1 MLLETFVKQHIGEEA
16 PILSKDKDQ
25 LYYQEESIIL
35 SKGPITCDQTG
46 ISVLGEITVEDAA
59 QMYEAGAPGAMVD
72 VEEVLRKNGILAQ
85 EDEINPH
92 IFMKFVTFHE
102 LGHWNQR
109 NNTSLKNS
117 TMQKTLC
124 NQCNQLWEQ
133 IKNKMEAFQ
142 RINQFKEN
150 NFVFIQ
156 GDRQKKVLEEMKQ
169 EINALLREYSQL
181 YRTIPTEKDADTY
194 ALSRMK

>member
-1 MLLETFVKQHIGEEA
+1 
-16 PILSKDKDQ
+16 
-25 LYYQEESIIL
+25 
-35 SKGPITCDQTG
+35 
-46 ISVLGEITVEDAA
+46 
-59 QMYEAGAPGAMVD
+59 
-72 VEEVLRKNGILAQ
+72 
-85 EDEINPH
+85 
-92 IFMKFVTFHE
+92 
-102 LGHWNQR
+102 
-109 NNTSLKNS
+109 
-117 TMQKTLC
+117 MQKTLC

-133 IKNKMEAFQ
+133 IKNKMEAFH